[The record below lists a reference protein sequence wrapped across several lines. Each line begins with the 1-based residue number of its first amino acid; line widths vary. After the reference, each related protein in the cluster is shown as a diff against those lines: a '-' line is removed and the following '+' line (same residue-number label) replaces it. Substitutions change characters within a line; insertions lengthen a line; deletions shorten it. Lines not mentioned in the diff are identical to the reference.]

1 VADDHDALAGEPRDH
16 VVEIGDVVEVV
27 VVAARADPVAVAV
40 AAQIGRD
47 DVRVEQR
54 RDLVPA
60 IREIEKAVDEDVGR
74 VARRIPLE
82 DVVGEPGG
90 ELEAVRVQGP
100 ASMWKTPPPVVVR

>member
-1 VADDHDALAGEPRDH
+1 VADDHDALAREPRDH

-27 VVAARADPVAVAV
+27 VVAAGADPVAVAV
-40 AAQIGRD
+40 AAQIRRD

-60 IREIEKAVDEDVGR
+60 VGEIEKAVNEDVGR
-74 VARRIPLE
+74 VARGIPLE